1 MCRDCKTEAA
11 QRPECEDCKEHDG
24 GCLRC
29 TPCERRAESRLTI
42 GIIDLLWQDND
53 DATLTVMDT
62 MAILSRCD
70 IENAML
76 HLAGNVLG
84 SRLHLERLGHGT
96 VTDWMAQIRA
106 WG

>member
-1 MCRDCKTEAA
+1 MCRDCKTEPA
-11 QRPECEDCKEHDG
+11 QRPECGECKEHDG

-29 TPCERRAESRLTI
+29 MRCDRSAESRLTV

-53 DATLTVMDT
+53 DATLTVIDT

-70 IENAML
+70 IENTVL

-84 SRLHLERLGHGT
+84 SRLHLERLGQGT
-96 VTDWMAQIRA
+96 VTDWMAKIRTS
-106 WG
+106 G